1 MFDHLMALVQQ
12 NAGDAILNNNAI
24 PNERNNEAVET
35 VTNSISNTL
44 KNAVQSGNVND
55 VMQLFH
61 NGDNNVASSPLTQ
74 NMQGNVIENLMQKFG
89 LSNAQAGGIA
99 SSVIPAVLSKFV
111 HKTNDPNDNSFNL
124 SSILAHLGGSSFDV
138 SSLLNNFG
146 LSGNGNSESNGIKD
160 ALKNMFG
167 K

>member
-1 MFDHLMALVQQ
+1 MFNQLMTLVQQ
-12 NAGDAILNNNAI
+12 NAGDAILNNDAI

-35 VTNSISNTL
+35 VTHSITDTL
-44 KNAVQSGNVND
+44 KNAVQSGNLGD

-61 NGDNNVASSPLTQ
+61 NSTDNVAASPLTQ
-74 NMQGNVIENLMQKFG
+74 NMQSNLIDNLVQKFG
-89 LSNAQAGGIA
+89 LSGTQAGNIA

-111 HKTNDPNDNSFNL
+111 HKANDPNDNSFNV
-124 SSILAHLGGSSFDV
+124 SSILAHLGGSNFDV

-146 LSGNGNSESNGIKD
+146 LASNGSANSSITD
-160 ALKNMFG
+160 AFKNMFG